1 MEARDEMGAMSVEK
15 IKDYAASTGKI
26 SSAVESLMKQDGWQI
41 FIALYEREKQR
52 IKEKDDYATLEAFK
66 GDRAAIEIVEAILDT
81 FKGFMQDASEAAIL
95 LKDLST
101 DDLPKDR
108 GIMLIEA
115 TEGAT
120 MEG

>member
-1 MEARDEMGAMSVEK
+1 MGAMSAEK

-41 FIALYEREKQR
+41 FLALYEREKQR
-52 IKEKDDYATLEAFK
+52 IREKDDYPSLEAFK
-66 GDRAAIEIVEAILDT
+66 GDRAAIEIVESILDT